1 MTFESSLQAILS
13 PISSVPT
20 SWMAITERECQRKAY
35 CSGDHGDGRGK
46 ITLKLQT
53 EDDRTPWPKSAFATI
68 SNLSW

>member
-53 EDDRTPWPKSAFATI
+53 EDD
-68 SNLSW
+68 